1 MKKLKAVL
9 GGALMFGLLA
19 MIPMGCSDSDSGSSP
34 VPPSV
39 PTNRVY
45 VMNMAD
51 GILEPVVVS
60 AAENNQSWE
69 YTLTLE
75 NVAEEVLWYCDRP
88 GRDSGTVTMEY
99 FVQAVWPNVFV
110 EIEPNAILDGWIP
123 PNVLNDGLYMILRDP
138 QYDSDEKTLTFN
150 ITLEKSTMTDQHP
163 ASSVIFE
170 DIKITLLNNNPD
182 EATDIYSFVQV
193 SPSAYFEETGDEG
206 VYKLYLTDVYPESF
220 YLQDAPGRF
229 SFVYPTQLFDMAWSN
244 IFEDD
249 PPNASMT
256 SYTDGGKLKVQIVTL
271 DNPDYD
277 EASNLLT
284 YTATLLHGDIEND
297 QFLTAPTLFIDAQD
311 SPSCTKQM
319 GESGYTKRLTVL
331 NSCGEKAWL
340 YMTKPAMPEQW
351 DFWKKASGGV
361 DVTDTLVRSP
371 LKTGVPYHYCIPD
384 KGAPGGNF
392 KVFLEPCEKTGDD
405 CIIGATAGVDRVAVN
420 TLFEASFGCMP
431 EIDKSKCAIN
441 PSATGERL
449 AAADYFDISS
459 VAGYTVPMYMAVTN
473 ANKLTCDASSS
484 DGSMLDMASC
494 PSENKP
500 QPDGYG
506 TTMVAVTIDPATMT
520 KCMKA
525 PGDDTGNCQGSGFA
539 PCKED
544 ADCTD
549 GNTQMRSLLNAGFS
563 LLNQGSA
570 GGATGYQGC
579 AAPQQY
585 LNGHELGTPP
595 KTWSRKTEPKIPMG
609 AMGSAGWPPD
619 TLPFN
624 TACWYGCA
632 SKANADAPGMG
643 GYECDK
649 GPKQDGSHPK
659 SMTGYVRRLKE
670 LGMNGYAWEYDD
682 FGANH
687 NCAQK
692 SPELSAQFLVTLC
705 PGKST
710 KAKYPW
716 PTGAKPYLTTQSWNW
731 TNGTCTMVS
740 KEGTYESLVKCQR
753 ANLKYKC
760 TKLQA
765 GADANPV
772 YHNYCVPVE
781 SGGTSYEACQS
792 TCYNK

>member
-1 MKKLKAVL
+1 MKRLRAFL
-9 GGALMFGLLA
+9 GGAVMFGLLA
-19 MIPMGCSDSDSGSSP
+19 MIPMGCSDSDSGSAP
-34 VPPSV
+34 VPPTV

-45 VMNMAD
+45 VMNMED
-51 GILEPVVVS
+51 GILEPVVVT

-99 FVQAVWPNVFV
+99 FVETVWPNVFV
-110 EIEPNAILDGWIP
+110 EVAPNAILDGWIP
-123 PNVLNDGLYMILRDP
+123 PNVSNDGLYLILRDP
-138 QYDSDEKTLTFN
+138 VYESVAKTLTFS

-163 ASSVIFE
+163 ENAVFFE
-170 DIKITLLNNNPD
+170 DVKITVLNNNPD
-182 EATDIYSFVQV
+182 AETDIYSFVQV
-193 SPSAYFEETGDEG
+193 SPTAYFEETETEG
-206 VYKLYLTDVYPESF
+206 VYKLYLNDVYPESF

-229 SFVYPTQLFDMAWSN
+229 SFVYPTELFDMAWSN

-256 SYTDGGKLKVQIVTL
+256 SYTDGKELKVQIVTL

-277 EASNLLT
+277 AESNLLT
-284 YTATLLHGDIEND
+284 YTATLLLGDIENN
-297 QFLTAPTLFIDAQD
+297 QILNSPTLFIDAQD
-311 SPSCTKQM
+311 SPSCLKQM
-319 GESGYTKRLTVL
+319 GNAGFTKRLTVL
-331 NSCGEKAWL
+331 NSCGEDSWL

-351 DFWKKASGGV
+351 EFWKKASGGV

-371 LKTGVPYHYCIPD
+371 LKLGVPYHYCIPD
-384 KGAPGGNF
+384 KGAPGGYF
-392 KVFLEPCEKTGDD
+392 KIFMEPCAKTGDD
-405 CIIGATAGVDRVAVN
+405 CIIGASAGVDRVAVN

-431 EIDKSKCAIN
+431 AIDKSKCATN
-441 PSATGERL
+441 PSKPAERL

-459 VAGYTVPMYMAVTN
+459 VAGYTVPMYMEVTN
-473 ANKLTCDASSS
+473 ASKLTCDKDAS

-506 TTMVAVTIDPATMT
+506 TTMVAVDIDPATMT
-520 KCMKA
+520 KCMS
-525 PGDDTGNCQGSGFA
+525 GQCQGSGFA
-539 PCKED
+539 PCKTD
-544 ADCTD
+544 DDCTD
-549 GNTQMRSLLNAGFS
+549 GNTQMRTLLDAGFS
-563 LLNQGSA
+563 LLNQGSSS
-570 GGATGYQGC
+570 GATGYQGC

-585 LNGHELGTPP
+585 LNGHELGTPA
-595 KTWSRKTEPKIPMG
+595 KTWTSPSGDVMG
-609 AMGSAGWPPD
+609 PMGSAGWPD
-619 TLPFN
+619 NTLPFN

-632 SKANADAPGMG
+632 STANAEAPGMG
-643 GYECDK
+643 GIECDK

-659 SMTGYVRRLKE
+659 AMTGYVRRLKE

-692 SPELSAQFLVTLC
+692 SPEVSAKFLVTLC

-710 KAKYPW
+710 KANYPW
-716 PTGAKPYLTTQSWNW
+716 PTGAKPYLTTQGWNW

-740 KEGTYESLVKCQR
+740 SGGTYDSLVKCQR
-753 ANLKYKC
+753 AHMKYKC

-765 GADANPV
+765 GDDAKPV
-772 YHNYCVPVE
+772 FHDYCVPVAT
-781 SGGTSYEACQS
+781 GGTSYDDCQS
-792 TCYNK
+792 TCYKK